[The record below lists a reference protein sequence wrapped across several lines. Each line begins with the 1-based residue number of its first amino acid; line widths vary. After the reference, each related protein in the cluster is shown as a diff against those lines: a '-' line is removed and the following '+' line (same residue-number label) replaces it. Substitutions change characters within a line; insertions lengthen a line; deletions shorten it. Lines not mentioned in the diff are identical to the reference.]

1 MKSKWFFVFFW
12 IFLNR
17 IRNIQK
23 STGPRLVQAVVMKS
37 ENVWIYVSFWAE
49 KHKLK
54 KKCKKK
60 LFVIQTLERFER
72 RMFGSRLFYANSN
85 NTEMAALTF

>member
-1 MKSKWFFVFFW
+1 
-12 IFLNR
+12 
-17 IRNIQK
+17 
-23 STGPRLVQAVVMKS
+23 MKS
-37 ENVWIYVSFWAE
+37 EYVWIYVSFWAE
-49 KHKLK
+49 EHKLK
-54 KKCKKK
+54 KNVKNCKKK